1 MDKSIIRNRLLSLE
15 AHDLEAAREAY
26 RDYVA
31 AARVDRSDTIDNQTQ
46 AQAELASDLSEALDA
61 PVHLHTDKLAKI
73 GAIDFGPKQ
82 KVEEGAV
89 VRFGGRSFVVAV
101 ATRPFDCAGVEL
113 MGISTEAPIY
123 EAIADRMAGERFE
136 FNGRSLVIEDIQ

>member
-1 MDKSIIRNRLLSLE
+1 MDKSIIKHRLLALE
-15 AHDLEAAREAY
+15 AHELEDARDAY
-26 RDYVA
+26 RTYLA
-31 AARVDRSDTIDNQTQ
+31 AARVDRSDTVDNQTQ

-61 PVHLHTDKLAKI
+61 PVHLHADKLAKI
-73 GAIDFGPKQ
+73 GTIDFGPKQ

-89 VRFGGRSFVVAV
+89 VRFGGRSFVIAV
-101 ATRPFDCAGVEL
+101 ATQAFDCAGVEL

-123 EAIADRMAGERFE
+123 EAISDRFVGERFE

>member
-15 AHDLEAAREAY
+15 AHELEDAREAY

-31 AARVDRSDTIDNQTQ
+31 AARIDRSDTVDNQTH

-61 PVHLHTDKLAKI
+61 PVHLHADKLAKI
-73 GAIDFGPKQ
+73 RAIDFGPKS

-89 VRFGGRSFVVAV
+89 VRFGGRSFVIAV
-101 ATRPFDCAGVEL
+101 ATQVFDCAGVEL
-113 MGISTEAPIY
+113 MGISTDAPIY
-123 EAIADRMAGERFE
+123 EALADRLAGERFE
-136 FNGRSLVIEDIQ
+136 FNGRSLVIEDVQ